1 MGSFE
6 AANNAGRS
14 REERLQK
21 LLDKDEIR
29 DVIARSCRAIDRLD
43 PELLASCF
51 HPDAEVNYAPL
62 TAGSAQ
68 GLIDSVPGAD
78 RLFDKSQY
86 NIGTQLI
93 EVDGDIA
100 RAETYIWCA
109 KILPDRHENGGQ
121 YGRISGFRYVEKHQ
135 RRNGQWRI
143 LFRAMIPD
151 WGMFHVLPVEPKT
164 IGMFKTPS
172 EWTLRPIPSKRD
184 RTDISYQI

>member
-1 MGSFE
+1 MNFE
-6 AANNAGRS
+6 PKDNIGRS
-14 REERLQK
+14 REERLQE

-43 PELLASCF
+43 PELLSTCF
-51 HPDAEVNYAPL
+51 HPDATVNYSPL
-62 TAGSAQ
+62 YEGPAQ

-93 EVDGDIA
+93 EVDGDFA

-109 KILPDRHENGGQ
+109 KVLPDRHESGGQ
-121 YGRISGFRYVEKHQ
+121 YGRISGFRYVEKHE

-151 WGMFHVLPVEPKT
+151 WGMFHVLPTEQKT
-164 IGMFKTPS
+164 IGMFKAPA
-172 EWTLRPIPSKRD
+172 EWTLAPIPSNRN
-184 RTDISYQI
+184 RADISYQI